1 MALLHDSETKNP
13 SLYSRK
19 EKSLGVL
26 CSNFLRLYN
35 REGVESIGL
44 DNAANQLGVERRR
57 IYDIVNILES
67 VGVLTRR
74 AKNQYTWKGFNAI
87 PYALEEL
94 RKQTSNENYKV
105 SQMCSFGIV
114 VDENDSRGPSNSNNS
129 FTDRYTKSSGSSK
142 SENNRKEKSLGLLTQ
157 NFIKL
162 FISSNADVISL
173 DTAATALLGDVHDP
187 TAMRTKVRRLYDIA
201 NVFSSMDLLEKTR
214 HPESGKPSFRWLG
227 FKGHPKTK
235 SQTLDTNNSKRRDFG
250 TDITNHSDLKR
261 NRMDSLS
268 GWSSKDVTV
277 AMHRN
282 LDNVKIEYDENI
294 TTQVQPAC
302 NSKEFVFGPF
312 SPAIVQ
318 KVGVSGNK
326 KLKQALDWE
335 NLADT
340 YRPQYRNTALGELFG
355 HYVEAWKSWRVE
367 ADEKKQ
373 RAVVA
378 LWLCMVLNP
387 AIHIHKQTNTSKESR
402 CGQQRGR

>member
-1 MALLHDSETKNP
+1 MTSLHDSENRNP
-13 SLYSRK
+13 NLYSRK

-67 VGVLTRR
+67 VGVMTRR
-74 AKNQYTWKGFNAI
+74 AKNSYTWKGFGAI
-87 PYALEEL
+87 PHALEEL
-94 RKQTSNENYKV
+94 RTSNENHKV
-105 SQMCSFGIV
+105 PQMRSFGTV
-114 VDENDSRGPSNSNNS
+114 VSENDSRGPSYSNNS
-129 FTDRYTKSSGSSK
+129 YTDRYTKSSGSSK

-162 FISSNADVISL
+162 FILSNADLISL

-201 NVFSSMDLLEKTR
+201 NVFSSMNLLEKTR

-227 FKGHPKTK
+227 LKGHPNTK
-235 SQTLDTNNSKRRDFG
+235 SRTLDTNNSKRRDFG
-250 TDITNHSDLKR
+250 TDITNRDDLKR
-261 NRMDSLS
+261 NRIDSLS
-268 GWSSKDVTV
+268 DWSSKGVTV
-277 AMHRN
+277 AMHGN
-282 LDNVKIEYDENI
+282 FDNVKIEYDENV
-294 TTQVQPAC
+294 TTQMQPAR

-312 SPAIVQ
+312 TPAIVQ
-318 KVGVSGNK
+318 KVGVCGNK
-326 KLKQALDWE
+326 KSKRAQDWE

-340 YRPQYRNTALGELFG
+340 YRPQYRNTALCELFG
-355 HYVEAWKSWRVE
+355 HYVEAWKSWHVE

-373 RAVVA
+373 VQPV
-378 LWLCMVLNP
+378 P
-387 AIHIHKQTNTSKESR
+387 
-402 CGQQRGR
+402 

>member
-1 MALLHDSETKNP
+1 MTSLHDSEPKNP
-13 SLYSRK
+13 TTASIYSRK

-35 REGVESIGL
+35 RDGVDSIGL
-44 DNAANQLGVERRR
+44 DNAASQLGVERRR

-74 AKNQYTWKGFNAI
+74 AKNQYTWRGFSAI

-94 RKQTSNENYKV
+94 RKQTSNEYLRV
-105 SQMCSFGIV
+105 LPIRSFGTV
-114 VDENDSRGPSNSNNS
+114 VNENDSRGTTNSNNS
-129 FTDRYTKSSGSSK
+129 YTDKYTKSSGSSK

-162 FISSNADVISL
+162 FITSNADLITL

-235 SQTLDTNNSKRRDFG
+235 SETVDTDNSKRRDFG
-250 TDITNHSDLKR
+250 TDITNRDDLKR

-268 GWSSKDVTV
+268 DWSSKEVTV
-277 AMHRN
+277 AMHGN
-282 LDNVKIEYDENI
+282 LENVKIEYDENV
-294 TTQVQPAC
+294 TTQIQPARS
-302 NSKEFVFGPF
+302 SKEFVFGPF
-312 SPAIVQ
+312 TPAIAQ
-318 KVGVSGNK
+318 KCGASGNK
-326 KLKQALDWE
+326 KLKQAQDWE

-340 YRPQYRNTALGELFG
+340 YRPQYRNAALSDMFG
-355 HYVEAWKSWRVE
+355 HYVDAWKSWHVE
-367 ADEKKQ
+367 ADENKQ
-373 RAVVA
+373 VQSV
-378 LWLCMVLNP
+378 
-387 AIHIHKQTNTSKESR
+387 S
-402 CGQQRGR
+402 